1 MADYEA
7 LGNLIIKNPKAAPSA
22 FKSFKQALE
31 KDDNDKDS
39 YDKAYKALTNIVEAS
54 PKLTKNVLEIIQS
67 GLQNKE
73 IRVFS
78 LKYAYSTL
86 KTIVKKAKEVS
97 DSASDDL
104 PYMNAKY
111 LSLVYKTLDFICLK
125 GPGFRQKV
133 LELVNIGL
141 QKRCNN
147 TDSLHNAYH
156 VLYSIS
162 LLSVGLAPKVLDS
175 VNTSL
180 LHRSYDGR
188 IPCDLFYMTLEC
200 IVDAEPKLAPKI
212 LDTLRLD
219 LHDKLSN
226 DESTNLPDDFS
237 SGIISKANLYGTIIE
252 RQPELVEEVWNIFNS
267 TMCHRGT
274 YDFCSPSVEQLILSI
289 IKQKPEL
296 AKEVART
303 MLRKVAQSPF
313 YMEILSSCSQKAKL
327 DELLSLVDENA
338 PKWQEKTNALK
349 AAYALRFSTADEIQY
364 ALEKEEY
371 NYDTPKISQIRFSA
385 QQRCLNVL
393 MNELGKENGVSKEES
408 MSYRLAPNDNELYKN
423 NKDWLVPASF
433 KAAEI
438 FGCYFPSYIKMAE
451 KHLSIHDAVYWL
463 PEKLDENKKD
473 SFTSFVQ
480 RNLVYM
486 NAEGKTVARPLAEM
500 EIISKNW
507 NSLKPEEEKLKYKDI
522 LAICRSKKYA
532 EQEYENFAAEAAKWG
547 VSEEQYKNFES
558 VYKAGLSVPEPFDS
572 SKEFKFGAYTGR
584 FLPRDDVRAGF
595 FGGYTDCCQHF
606 NGVGKTCAISTIK
619 DPYSQ
624 LFVIEN
630 KDGRIISG
638 SWVWENSEGKY
649 RDVCFDN
656 IEAIGDYEKNPVVN
670 KIYDMVGKYLT
681 NEASCHKVTIGV
693 GYQDA
698 DISKYAPTESI
709 PLPQAYGDKYS
720 DAKGQQVLLCENK
733 HASELDKTAESKRF
747 IRDICFLDEEAM
759 DKVSEQCFPEG
770 DQTLMMPDRPSGLAL
785 VDEYKGV
792 VGYCLYDKDKKHIYD
807 MAVLPEYR
815 KDKNASSGKLFAET
829 MRRVK
834 ELGGEWHAELRD
846 KTTYRYLEVMVK
858 RGLVTYETHG
868 VDHEMSDGSKV
879 YAVSFKPVSDER
891 TAKRESNLAPSLHGS
906 TRE

>member
-1 MADYEA
+1 MKNALRRQEQREEFIMADYVT
-7 LGNLIIKNPKAAPSA
+7 LGNLIMKNPKAALSA
-22 FKSFKQALE
+22 FKSFKQVL
-31 KDDNDKDS
+31 KNDDSKNFSLAEAYKTLGYIIKGQPQLAKEVLDSFNVGLQNENNDKFSFMNAYTILGGIIEEQPQLAKEVLEAFKLGVQNEKNNGDS
-39 YDKAYKALTNIVEAS
+39 LFDAYENLRFIVEEQPQSA
-54 PKLTKNVLEIIQS
+54 KEVLEIFNVGLQNENNNYSSLGKAYETLGDIVRAQPQS
-67 GLQNKE
+67 AKKVLESFNIGLQNKKNTYS
-73 IRVFS
+73 S
-78 LKYAYSTL
+78 LGKAYETL
-86 KTIVKKAKEVS
+86 GDIVRA
-97 DSASDDL
+97 
-104 PYMNAKY
+104 
-111 LSLVYKTLDFICLK
+111 
-125 GPGFRQKV
+125 
-133 LELVNIGL
+133 
-141 QKRCNN
+141 
-147 TDSLHNAYH
+147 
-156 VLYSIS
+156 
-162 LLSVGLAPKVLDS
+162 
-175 VNTSL
+175 
-180 LHRSYDGR
+180 
-188 IPCDLFYMTLEC
+188 
-200 IVDAEPKLAPKI
+200 
-212 LDTLRLD
+212 
-219 LHDKLSN
+219 
-226 DESTNLPDDFS
+226 
-237 SGIISKANLYGTIIE
+237 
-252 RQPELVEEVWNIFNS
+252 
-267 TMCHRGT
+267 
-274 YDFCSPSVEQLILSI
+274 
-289 IKQKPEL
+289 KPEL
-296 AKEVART
+296 SKEITYLVLNSESLDCPEA
-303 MLRKVAQSPF
+303 LK
-313 YMEILSSCSQKAKL
+313 ILSPCSKKAKL
-327 DELLSLVDENA
+327 DELLSQVNENDSQR
-338 PKWQEKTNALK
+338 QEKTNTLK
-349 AAYALRFSTADEIQY
+349 AAYALRFSTVDELKY
-364 ALEKEEY
+364 VLDKED
-371 NYDTPKISQIRFSA
+371 NDMAKISQMRFSA
-385 QQRCLNVL
+385 QQRCMNVL
-393 MNELGKENGVSKEES
+393 MNELGKETGVSKEES
-408 MSYRLAPNDNELYKN
+408 MSYRLAPDDNDLYKN
-423 NKDWLVPASF
+423 NKDWLLPASF

-463 PEKLDENKKD
+463 PEKLHANKKD
-473 SFTSFVQ
+473 SFASFVQ

-532 EQEYENFAAEAAKWG
+532 EQEYDRFAAEAAKWG

-584 FLPRDDVRAGF
+584 FLPRDDVRTGF

-606 NGVGKTCAISTIK
+606 DGVGKACAISTIK

-638 SWVWENSEGKY
+638 SWVWENTEGKY

-709 PLPQAYGDKYS
+709 SLPQAYGDKYS

-747 IRDICFLDEEAM
+747 IRDICFLDEDAM

-792 VGYCLYDKDKKHIYD
+792 VGYCLYDKDEKHIYD

-846 KTTYRYLEVMVK
+846 KTTYRYLDVMAK

-868 VDHEMSDGSKV
+868 VDREMSDGSKV
-879 YAVSFKPVSDER
+879 YAVSFKPVADER
-891 TAKRESNLAPSLHGS
+891 TANRESNLAPSHHGS
-906 TRE
+906 IRE

>member
-1 MADYEA
+1 MADYVT
-7 LGNLIIKNPKAAPSA
+7 LGNLIMKNPKAALSA
-22 FKSFKQALE
+22 FKSFKQVL
-31 KDDNDKDS
+31 KNDDSKNFSLAEAYKTLGYIIKGQPQLAKEVLDSFNVGLQNENNDKFSFMNAYTILGGIIEEQPQLAKEVLEAFKLGVQNEKNNGDS
-39 YDKAYKALTNIVEAS
+39 LFDAYENLRFIVEEQPQSA
-54 PKLTKNVLEIIQS
+54 KEVLEIFNVGLQNENNNFWSVGKAYETLDFIVKAQPQS
-67 GLQNKE
+67 AKEVLELFNVGLQNKNNNYSSLEKAYE
-73 IRVFS
+73 ILDF
-78 LKYAYSTL
+78 
-86 KTIVKKAKEVS
+86 IVKAQPQSAKEVLEIFNVGLQNENNNYS
-97 DSASDDL
+97 SLGKAYETLGDIVRAQPQSA
-104 PYMNAKY
+104 K
-111 LSLVYKTLDFICLK
+111 
-125 GPGFRQKV
+125 KV
-133 LELVNIGL
+133 LESFNIGL
-141 QKRCNN
+141 QNKKN
-147 TDSLHNAYH
+147 TYSSLGKAYE
-156 VLYSIS
+156 
-162 LLSVGLAPKVLDS
+162 
-175 VNTSL
+175 
-180 LHRSYDGR
+180 
-188 IPCDLFYMTLEC
+188 TLGD
-200 IVDAEPKLAPKI
+200 IVRA
-212 LDTLRLD
+212 
-219 LHDKLSN
+219 
-226 DESTNLPDDFS
+226 
-237 SGIISKANLYGTIIE
+237 
-252 RQPELVEEVWNIFNS
+252 
-267 TMCHRGT
+267 
-274 YDFCSPSVEQLILSI
+274 
-289 IKQKPEL
+289 KPEL
-296 AKEVART
+296 SKEITYLVLNSESLDCPEA
-303 MLRKVAQSPF
+303 LK
-313 YMEILSSCSQKAKL
+313 ILSPCSKKAKL
-327 DELLSLVDENA
+327 DELLSQVNENDSQR
-338 PKWQEKTNALK
+338 QEKTNTLK
-349 AAYALRFSTADEIQY
+349 AAYALRFSTVDELKY
-364 ALEKEEY
+364 VLDKED
-371 NYDTPKISQIRFSA
+371 NDMAKISQMRFSA
-385 QQRCLNVL
+385 QQRCMNVL
-393 MNELGKENGVSKEES
+393 MNELGKETGVSKEES
-408 MSYRLAPNDNELYKN
+408 MSYRLAPDDNDLYKN
-423 NKDWLVPASF
+423 NKDWLLPASF

-463 PEKLDENKKD
+463 PEKLHANKKD
-473 SFTSFVQ
+473 SFASFVQ

-532 EQEYENFAAEAAKWG
+532 EQEYDRFAAEAAKWG

-584 FLPRDDVRAGF
+584 FLPRDDVRTGF

-606 NGVGKTCAISTIK
+606 DGVGKACAISTIK

-638 SWVWENSEGKY
+638 SWVWENTEGKY

-709 PLPQAYGDKYS
+709 SLPQAYGDKYS

-747 IRDICFLDEEAM
+747 IRDICFLDEDAM

-792 VGYCLYDKDKKHIYD
+792 VGYCLYDKDEKHIYD

-846 KTTYRYLEVMVK
+846 KTTYRYLDVMAK

-868 VDHEMSDGSKV
+868 VDREMSDGSKV

-891 TAKRESNLAPSLHGS
+891 TAKRESNVAPSLHGS

>member
-1 MADYEA
+1 
-7 LGNLIIKNPKAAPSA
+7 
-22 FKSFKQALE
+22 SFKQALE
-31 KDDNDKDS
+31 NDYS
-39 YDKAYKALTNIVEAS
+39 SNSLSSAYFTLASIVDKQPQLVKEVFDTFDV
-54 PKLTKNVLEIIQS
+54 
-67 GLQNKE
+67 GLQNE
-73 IRVFS
+73 
-78 LKYAYSTL
+78 
-86 KTIVKKAKEVS
+86 
-97 DSASDDL
+97 DNDL
-104 PYMNAKY
+104 
-111 LSLVYKTLDFICLK
+111 
-125 GPGFRQKV
+125 
-133 LELVNIGL
+133 
-141 QKRCNN
+141 
-147 TDSLHNAYH
+147 
-156 VLYSIS
+156 
-162 LLSVGLAPKVLDS
+162 
-175 VNTSL
+175 TSL
-180 LHRSYDGR
+180 RKAHDILG
-188 IPCDLFYMTLEC
+188 F
-200 IVDAEPKLAPKI
+200 IV
-212 LDTLRLD
+212 
-219 LHDKLSN
+219 
-226 DESTNLPDDFS
+226 
-237 SGIISKANLYGTIIE
+237 SK
-252 RQPELVEEVWNIFNS
+252 QPELSKEITCLVLNS
-267 TMCHRGT
+267 KNWDC
-274 YDFCSPSVEQLILSI
+274 CEALKILSAYS
-289 IKQKPEL
+289 K
-296 AKEVART
+296 
-303 MLRKVAQSPF
+303 
-313 YMEILSSCSQKAKL
+313 KAKL
-327 DELLSLVDENA
+327 DELLSSVSEND
-338 PKWQEKTNALK
+338 PERQEKTNMLK
-349 AAYALRFSTADEIQY
+349 AAYALRFSTVDELKY
-364 ALEKEEY
+364 VLDKED
-371 NYDTPKISQIRFSA
+371 NDMAKISQMRFSA

-408 MSYRLAPNDNELYKN
+408 MSYRLAPNDNDLYKN
-423 NKDWLVPASF
+423 NRDWLVPASF
-433 KAAEI
+433 KAAEV

-547 VSEEQYKNFES
+547 VGKEQYKNFES

-584 FLPRDDVRAGF
+584 FLPRDDVRTGF

-638 SWVWENSEGKY
+638 SWVWENTEGKY

-681 NEASCHKVTIGV
+681 TEASCHKVTIGV

-770 DQTLMMPDRPSGLAL
+770 DQALMMPDRPSGLAL

-846 KTTYRYLEVMVK
+846 KTTYRYLEVMAK

-891 TAKRESNLAPSLHGS
+891 TAKRESNVAPSLHGS